1 MQLAYLVGLPPN
13 EVPAVEIAR
22 GDLVEVTP
30 ASYGVVSRAFHFWS
44 GEGRGDSQT
53 GENLYENFAESTS
66 GKMPVN
72 ASGEHR
78 GSMSGANFA
87 GDAMNIEK
95 QAKKQEVIDK
105 KKEDKIRREVL
116 RKRTGSSGS
125 ATNGADTPADGA
137 GSDADGT
144 RSAPAGSPGSDPRGG
159 IRRQGSKH
167 GKHFDVLPTERRRR
181 DSVVSPGSVP
191 APVTTDRVMSPLQA
205 SQVAGQDQDGNE
217 VLGDG
222 ADSRT
227 SGTLREERASTY
239 NAFGDIP
246 IRRLTRHQ

>member
-1 MQLAYLVGLPPN
+1 M
-13 EVPAVEIAR
+13 PAVEIAR

-66 GKMPVN
+66 GKMPIN

-167 GKHFDVLPTERRRR
+167 GKHFDVLPTERKHR
-181 DSVVSPGSVP
+181 DSVVSPGSVT
-191 APVTTDRVMSPLQA
+191 PVTTDRVMSPLQK
-205 SQVAGQDQDGNE
+205 SEVAVQDQDGSE
-217 VLGDG
+217 VLGEG

-227 SGTLREERASTY
+227 SGSMREERASTCSVLS
-239 NAFGDIP
+239 NHQM
-246 IRRLTRHQ
+246 RRLTRLQ